1 MATTIVRQIDSLI
14 DRISTA
20 QTLCLVAADAGAIL
34 QRAHPPNQVGQTRQ
48 RCRVA
53 PVLAHVHRRAAPD
66 DRVVFQATVDAGLRG
81 DNDAIADRRVV
92 GASYLPAEQAPFADS
107 GRARDSRL
115 AREARVLADFA
126 VVSDM
131 HLVVELD
138 AAMQHRRSHHRAIDR
153 RIRAD
158 LHIVL
163 EYYAADLRNLD

>member
-34 QRAHPPNQVGQTRQ
+34 QRAPPPNQVGQTRQ

-53 PVLAHVHRRAAPD
+53 PVLAHVHRRAATD
-66 DRVVFQATVDAGLRG
+66 DRVIFQGAVDAGLRG
-81 DNDAIADRRVV
+81 DRDAVSDRRMV

-107 GRARDSRL
+107 RRARDSRL
-115 AREARVLADFA
+115 TREARVLADFA
-126 VVSDM
+126 VVPDM
-131 HLVVELD
+131 NLVVEFD

-158 LHIVL
+158 LPVVL
-163 EYYAADLRNLD
+163 EYHAADLWNFD